1 MFTTGSKY
9 FYGVGLLALVGAF
22 FYAIATSNTA
32 VGMDSL
38 TGPLSLGYK
47 GGVGDHVGYSILVA
61 IAGGSFFA
69 GGVLTAV
76 RDADPEATAALVG
89 SPDPLPVAVPTG
101 VNYWP
106 IVAAFAAA
114 VTVLGL
120 IESSAL
126 FTLGLLLCG
135 LVVLEWAVRAWADR
149 ATDSTVANRTLR
161 NRILNP
167 VEIPLFSIIGIAL
180 FVFAIS
186 RVLLAVSEMGTYFVF
201 AGVPTVIFII
211 AVVLNARPS
220 WSRNLVTGL
229 VVGGAVIILA
239 AGVAG
244 LVSGPRE
251 IEHKE
256 PGSHPFVIKGTS
268 LGPVAGPT
276 AEGSPR

>member
-22 FYAIATSNTA
+22 FYAIATSDTA

-38 TGPLSLGYK
+38 TGALSLGYK
-47 GGVGDHVGYSILVA
+47 GGVGDHIGYGILVA

-89 SPDPLPVAVPTG
+89 SPDPLPVAVPAG
-101 VNYWP
+101 VNHWP
-106 IVAAFAAA
+106 IVAAFGAAI
-114 VTVLGL
+114 TVLGL

-126 FTLGLLLCG
+126 FMLGLLVCALAA
-135 LVVLEWAVRAWADR
+135 LEWTVRAWSDR
-149 ATDSTVANRTLR
+149 ATDDTVANRTLR
-161 NRILNP
+161 NRVMNP

-201 AGVPTVIFII
+201 AGVPTVIFIV

-229 VVGGAVIILA
+229 IVGGAVIILA
-239 AGVAG
+239 AGVVG

-256 PGSHPFVIKGTS
+256 PASHPFVLKGTS
-268 LGPVAGPT
+268 LGPSAGPLS
-276 AEGSPR
+276 EGPPR

>member
-22 FYAIATSNTA
+22 FYAIATSNSA

-38 TGPLSLGYK
+38 TGALSLGYK
-47 GGVGDHVGYSILVA
+47 GGVGDHLGYGILVA
-61 IAGGSFFA
+61 IGGASLFV

-89 SPDPLPVAVPTG
+89 APEPLPVTVPTG

-106 IVAAFAAA
+106 ILAAFAAA

-120 IESSAL
+120 VESRAL
-126 FTLGLLLCG
+126 FTLGILLCG
-135 LVVLEWAVRAWADR
+135 LVALEWTVRAWSDR
-149 ATDSTVANRTLR
+149 ATDNTVANRTLR
-161 NRILNP
+161 NRVLNP
-167 VEIPLFSIIGIAL
+167 VEIPLFSVIGIAL

-211 AVVLNARPS
+211 AVVLNARPA

-229 VVGGAVIILA
+229 LVGGAVVILA
-239 AGVAG
+239 AGIAG

-256 PGSHPFVIKGTS
+256 PVSHPFVKKGTS
-268 LGPVAGPT
+268 LGPVAGP
-276 AEGSPR
+276 AREGSPR